1 MNKREVQKEQRRIA
15 ILNKSLELFIKKGYH
30 GTTIRDVA
38 TAVGMSPGLMFHY
51 FDTKEAL
58 YTELL
63 RQAAAGA
70 AYAKSFDFET
80 MQPIEMIEAITS
92 GMFLAF
98 ESSPESLKYFL
109 LAKQA
114 LYADYLTPEME
125 EIVSSLS
132 AIEAF
137 VPLIQFG
144 QQAGQIKKGDP
155 LALSMAFFSAIQGTA
170 ETLACFPNMP
180 LPDSAWLVDILRENK
195 ENR

>member
-15 ILNKSLELFIKKGYH
+15 ILNESLELFIKKGYH

-38 TAVGMSPGLMFHY
+38 RAVGMSPGLMFHY

-63 RQAAAGA
+63 RQAATGA

-80 MQPIEMIEAITS
+80 MQPIEIIEAIIS

-125 EIVSSLS
+125 GIVSSLS

-170 ETLACFPNMP
+170 ETLACFPDMP
-180 LPDSAWLVDILRENK
+180 LPDSDWFVDILRDNK
-195 ENR
+195 EK